1 MINALLGI
9 VVGMVWAFIL
19 YGIGVILKTPIE
31 ED

>member
-19 YGIGVILKTPIE
+19 YSIGVILKTPIE